1 WNVQFIDASTVDTLA
16 KKLTQPYKTDI
27 DKVRAIFSWITTHI
41 SYNVNIFNPRRPL
54 NIKYD
59 SDNADT
65 GILWKSADE
74 MVAERVL
81 KRGVALCDGYA
92 KLFKTLCDY
101 SCISSE
107 IITGFARGYLPG
119 RE

>member
-1 WNVQFIDASTVDTLA
+1 MKKWAGILLVLFLANKSIAQKHSLDFGTIDWNVQFIDASTVDTLA
-16 KKLTQPYKTDI
+16 KKLTQPYKTDL

-54 NIKYD
+54 NIIYD

-74 MVAERVL
+74 IVAE
-81 KRGVALCDGYA
+81 
-92 KLFKTLCDY
+92 
-101 SCISSE
+101 
-107 IITGFARGYLPG
+107 
-119 RE
+119 